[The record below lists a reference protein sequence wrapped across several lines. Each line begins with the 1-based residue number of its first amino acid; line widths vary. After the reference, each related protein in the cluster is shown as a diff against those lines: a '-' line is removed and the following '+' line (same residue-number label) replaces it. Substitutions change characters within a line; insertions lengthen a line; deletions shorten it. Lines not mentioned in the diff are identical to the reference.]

1 MSLHFDSGRCSINK
15 GTLPDFPKFTGKY
28 LRWSLVFTIVGGL
41 ANLLK
46 KRFRHRSF
54 PVNSLKFLRTLFTNY
69 ICVTASE
76 AAGESGWSIPQLLF
90 YVKAA

>member
-46 KRFRHRSF
+46 KRFRHRCF
-54 PVNSLKFLRTLFTNY
+54 PVNSLKFLRTLFTNHL
-69 ICVTASE
+69 CVTASE
-76 AAGESGWSIPQLLF
+76 AAGYSCWSIRPLLF